1 MVYLPGAN
9 PASVKFPSLV
19 VVSVFVAPFASVAT
33 TVAPTITP
41 PNSSVT
47 EPFSEPAFRCAK
59 AAVAQSKTI
68 KRERFIKFSL
78 VPGERAVSASVV
90 KTGGDSVR
98 LHSKADRV
106 GVTPQPKRNTAQRE
120 RAQMS
125 GALLL
130 VEPIAGGCLR

>member
-9 PASVKFPSLV
+9 PANVKFPSLV
-19 VVSVFVAPFASVAT
+19 VVAVFVAPFASVAT

-78 VPGERAVSASVV
+78 VPRERAVSASIV
-90 KTGGDSVR
+90 KTGGGAVR

-106 GVTPQPKRNTAQRE
+106 VVWQSKKYDSTRE
-120 RAQMS
+120 RK
-125 GALLL
+125 
-130 VEPIAGGCLR
+130 C